1 MPKPQGAVCGH
12 QTPDAPEP
20 RPTSVALA
28 QLIAVVALALSTL
41 IAATAVSIGLAR
53 ADVVPAIA
61 DLNAAPFAAT
71 PSTKGGAE

>member
-41 IAATAVSIGLAR
+41 IAATAVSIEFAR
-53 ADVVPAIA
+53 ADVAHVVEGADTAPIA
-61 DLNAAPFAAT
+61 VTVAPMDGAA
-71 PSTKGGAE
+71 